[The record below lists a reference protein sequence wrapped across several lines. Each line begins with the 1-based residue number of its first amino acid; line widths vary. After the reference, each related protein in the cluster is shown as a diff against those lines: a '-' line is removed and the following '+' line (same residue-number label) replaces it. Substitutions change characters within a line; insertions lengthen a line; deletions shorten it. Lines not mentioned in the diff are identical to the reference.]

1 MKLFIVAL
9 DDDNADSNA
18 VDARVSEHYG
28 NANYRMSQLT
38 WVVAADAA
46 SPAEI
51 CRKLG
56 IEKLATEEQL
66 SSGMVAHIDD
76 YSGYA
81 DKSLWQLMRGWLAS

>member
-1 MKLFIVAL
+1 MKLFFVAL
-9 DDDNADSNA
+9 DDDNDSPEA
-18 VDARVSEHYG
+18 VHALVSKHYGDTNYRVST
-28 NANYRMSQLT
+28 LT

-46 SPAEI
+46 SPAEV

-56 IEKLATEEQL
+56 FEEQAAGEQQA
-66 SSGMVAHIDD
+66 SGVVALIDD